1 MGAFETLSTSVDR
14 LMKPNRNPFNVLLMF
29 YMIIPD
35 PCVIAKVPPLPSVT
49 IFVTAADGS
58 EGFSLAVALAEHDR
72 LVVIG
77 GVESTTGTKAQ
88 ELRKAGVAVRVVDDT
103 DPSPDVFDGCD
114 WVFVLPPPAA
124 DRGSVGKRLLD
135 ACLNAT
141 RTGVYGSIS
150 ASALRSIPN
159 DAGVP
164 PAIMLLSV
172 VGAADSNRSSLRA
185 YREIETY
192 LEAKALDHKSVTYA
206 ILRTEFYQQNLL
218 LWADNVNATCRLQL
232 PLQHCVAMLSQT
244 DVAEVAAALAT
255 QSYARL
261 HAHTATFASVTGG
274 HTQGDHT
281 PDISRTDDPGRG
293 KIYTLMGPRY
303 LWGSDIVA
311 LIRNAAPQSW
321 PVRTRLQFSEISRN
335 ATIPI
340 LVKGNRGVLDPS
352 EAELVADLLH
362 AQDFQAC
369 TDTPADDVRALTG
382 HAAAD
387 ITEVLTANIHSFRSS
402 HCGGW

>member
-303 LWGSDIVA
+303 LWGVCC
-311 LIRNAAPQSW
+311 LVPRRNHVGSGHGGEHPFHCRCFHTQKKHVYMGCISVFQKGGFW
-321 PVRTRLQFSEISRN
+321 TRFEFVFFDVN
-335 ATIPI
+335 
-340 LVKGNRGVLDPS
+340 
-352 EAELVADLLH
+352 VADKEICSRLINQESKCLSESIYWT
-362 AQDFQAC
+362 QC
-369 TDTPADDVRALTG
+369 
-382 HAAAD
+382 
-387 ITEVLTANIHSFRSS
+387 
-402 HCGGW
+402 